1 MSLPPVRWISL
12 VSGCVAGLRRQFQ
25 HRGTEDTETHRAY
38 VVTYRGRD
46 AGRRPAS
53 RPVSLNCVRRLDSIC
68 QFLQR
73 IPITHSALRRHS
85 LAYRGGMSL
94 PPGINLLTWT
104 IIGCAIAVHK
114 ALGPGLLES
123 AYRACL
129 IAELR
134 HAGLRVE
141 VEVRVPI
148 VYRGTKID
156 CGYRIDLI
164 VEGTVILEIKS
175 IAAVLPIHEAQLMTY
190 LRLTDKPLGLLLNF
204 NVPVMKDGILRRVN
218 TPEE

>member
-12 VSGCVAGLRRQFQ
+12 VSGCVAGLRRQ
-25 HRGTEDTETHRAY
+25 
-38 VVTYRGRD
+38 
-46 AGRRPAS
+46 
-53 RPVSLNCVRRLDSIC
+53 
-68 QFLQR
+68 
-73 IPITHSALRRHS
+73 
-85 LAYRGGMSL
+85 
-94 PPGINLLTWT
+94 
-104 IIGCAIAVHK
+104 
-114 ALGPGLLES
+114 
-123 AYRACL
+123 
-129 IAELR
+129 
-134 HAGLRVE
+134 AGLRVE